1 MKTFAILLTLATLTL
16 PAGLAYAGERH
27 DVSYILNH
35 DTGTLLILPKA
46 GQSFVDAC
54 ADGKGVTGS
63 VRVTKVLSTKG
74 HTNTFI
80 TCK

>member
-1 MKTFAILLTLATLTL
+1 MKTFTTILTLALLL
-16 PAGLAYAGERH
+16 PAGAYAGERH
-27 DVSYILNH
+27 DVSYIFNH

-54 ADGKGVTGS
+54 ADGKGVEGA

-74 HTNTFI
+74 DKNTFI
-80 TCK
+80 RCNG